1 MADVLTA
8 QNVDVAKFMHVEG
21 MQAEVDKVQVALEE
35 NPVTQK
41 LMEAAQTVEDVFQIV
56 KEFAKTT
63 LEDFKL
69 IWDKTLDY
77 FKNEKAELSDEV
89 MDSVVGGWSFSS
101 FWNKFKKPIIAAG
114 IVVACVAGGIA
125 AGAWAGP
132 VGIAAGIAGGLVVGG
147 IAAACYVHATNE
159 HEKKNS

>member
-77 FKNEKAELSDEV
+77 FKNEKAELPDEV

-101 FWNKFKKPIIAAG
+101 FWERFKRPIIAVG
-114 IVVACVAGGIA
+114 IVVAGAAGGAVAGS
-125 AGAWAGP
+125 WAGP
-132 VGIAAGIAGGLVVGG
+132 VGVAVGAAVGLVVGG
-147 IAAACYVHATNE
+147 VAAAAYIIKTN
-159 HEKKNS
+159 N